1 MVADISDYFQHL
13 QTSIVQRLE
22 TIDGTERFREDR
34 WEHPEGGGGV
44 TRVLSDGAVFE
55 RAGVNFSAVQGES
68 LPPSILERFPQAEG
82 EPFTGTGISLVIH
95 PLNPYVPTIHMNYRY
110 FEAETIWWFGG
121 GVDLTP
127 YYPFEEDVREFHRRL
142 QTICDR
148 YDPEYYPRFKQWC
161 DDYFYVEHR
170 EEPRGVGG
178 IFFDYLQG
186 DFDRIYR
193 FVRDNGDNFLAL
205 YEPIVLRR
213 KNLSYSDH
221 ERTFQLYRRGR
232 YVEFNLVYDRGTRFG
247 LQTKGRIESILMSLP
262 PLVRWE
268 YDYQP
273 EPGSPEAE
281 LYEKYLVPRDWV
293 SE

>member
-13 QTSIVQRLE
+13 QTNIVQRLA

-34 WEHPEGGGGV
+34 WEHREGGGGI

-55 RAGVNFSAVQGES
+55 RAGVNFSVVQGES
-68 LPPSILERFPQAEG
+68 LPPSILEQFPKAEG
-82 EPFTGTGISLVIH
+82 EPFTGTGISLVVH

-110 FEAETIWWFGG
+110 FETETIWWFGG

-161 DDYFYVEHR
+161 DDYFHIEHR

-178 IFFDYLQG
+178 LFFDYLQG

-213 KNLSYSDH
+213 KDLNYSDR
-221 ERTFQLYRRGR
+221 ERTFQLFRRGR

-281 LYEKYLVPRDWV
+281 LYEKFLVPRDWV
-293 SE
+293 SD

>member
-1 MVADISDYFQHL
+1 MDADIPSYFQQL
-13 QTSIVQRLE
+13 QSIIVERME
-22 TIDGTERFREDR
+22 EIDGGGRFRDDR
-34 WEHPEGGGGV
+34 WKHREGGGGI

-55 RAGVNFSAVQGES
+55 RAGVNFSEVHGET
-68 LPPSILERFPQAEG
+68 LPPSILEQFPRAEG

-110 FEAETIWWFGG
+110 FEAQTFWWFGG

-127 YYPFEEDVREFHRRL
+127 YYPFEEDVREFHRQLRA
-142 QTICDR
+142 ICDR
-148 YDPEYYPRFKQWC
+148 CDPDYYPRFKQWC
-161 DDYFYVEHR
+161 DEYFYIEHR

-193 FVRDNGDNFLAL
+193 FVKDNGDNFLSL

-213 KNLSYSDH
+213 KDLRYSDR

-273 EPGSPEAE
+273 APGSPEAE
-281 LYEKYLVPRDWV
+281 LYKKYLVRRDWI